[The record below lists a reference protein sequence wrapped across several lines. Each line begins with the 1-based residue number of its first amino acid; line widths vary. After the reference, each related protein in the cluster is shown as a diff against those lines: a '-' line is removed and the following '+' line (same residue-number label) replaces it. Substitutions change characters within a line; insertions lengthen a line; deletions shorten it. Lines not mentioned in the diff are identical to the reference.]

1 MTPKRNI
8 YKRDVVAVSPIGGGG
23 TRFYPATID
32 TPKHLM
38 PIANHPIFGAS
49 VYHWIV
55 GGVSDVVFGA
65 TGYNNRV
72 QTKRFFGGGGRYSKL
87 SDKVK
92 VYFCNYDDRVFRNHG
107 SADVFAWALDEYKEM
122 MGNRDVLLVNGD
134 NLSETSLDDFYQAHH
149 ETGALMTIAVKG
161 FNIND
166 ARLGGFG
173 TVAFDDKKRVTE
185 FKEKSAV
192 PLSKYANTAICIF
205 SPDIHDLMHSGDFTK
220 ALEERRSKGRLDVG
234 GHFIPALLDYGAPIY
249 AYVLKGPWADIGT
262 SESFTETT
270 RDILHGEYPN
280 LGYPDHHLVGKA
292 LVHNDTHERMK
303 GRFDDTTFDGPCLV
317 DRQSIIGEKTR
328 ISNSVIGENV
338 VVGDNVVIDDVTTL
352 FPFSHVDSN
361 SEITQAIIGHHTY
374 VGERSVIEAGA
385 FIGDH
390 LELPSGTRIAAD
402 WRVVG
407 NTYHDIVSKART
419 SKGAPMYEDVEELG
433 TVFDS
438 LNERHGA
445 FAFKERK
452 E

>member
-1 MTPKRNI
+1 MTPKRTI
-8 YKRDVVAVSPIGGGG
+8 YKRDVVAVSPLGGGG
-23 TRFYPATID
+23 TRFYPATLD

-65 TGYNNRV
+65 TGYSNRV

-87 SDKVK
+87 SNKVK
-92 VYFCNYDDRVFRNHG
+92 VYFCNYDDRVFRNRG

-122 MGNRDVLLVNGD
+122 MSNRNILLVNGD
-134 NLSETSLDDFYQAHH
+134 NLSETSLDDFYQTHH
-149 ETGALMTIAVKG
+149 DTGALMTIAVKG
-161 FNIND
+161 FNITD

-173 TVAFDDKKRVTE
+173 TVAFDDNKRVTG
-185 FKEKSAV
+185 FKEKSVV

-205 SPDIHDLMHSGDFTK
+205 SPEIHDLIHSGDFTK
-220 ALEERRSKGRLDVG
+220 NLEERRSKGRLDVG

-249 AYVLKGPWADIGT
+249 AYLLKGPWADIGT
-262 SESFTETT
+262 PESFTETT
-270 RDILHGEYPN
+270 DDILHDKYPN

-292 LVHNDTHERMK
+292 LVHDDTHERMK
-303 GRFDDTTFDGPCLV
+303 GRINDSMFDGPCLI
-317 DRQSIIGEKTR
+317 DRQSVIGGKAR
-328 ISNSVIGENV
+328 ISNSVVGENV
-338 VVGDNVVIDDVTTL
+338 VVGDNVLIEDVTTL
-352 FPFSHVDSN
+352 FPFSCIDSGAVV
-361 SEITQAIIGHHTY
+361 TRAIVGHDTY
-374 VGERSVIEAGA
+374 VGEKSIVETGA

-390 LELPSGTRIAAD
+390 LELPAGTRIAAD

-407 NTYHDIVSKART
+407 NAYRDIVTKAT
-419 SKGAPMYEDVEELG
+419 NLKGTPMYEVVEELG
-433 TVFDS
+433 KIFDS

-445 FAFKERK
+445 FAFKEKK